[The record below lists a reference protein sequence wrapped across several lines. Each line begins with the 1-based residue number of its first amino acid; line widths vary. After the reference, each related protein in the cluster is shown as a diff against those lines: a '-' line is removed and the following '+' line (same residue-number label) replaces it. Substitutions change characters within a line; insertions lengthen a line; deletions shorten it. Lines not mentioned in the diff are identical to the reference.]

1 MKYIKQQRSRRTQPG
16 SICPTGGKQT
26 AQKRATGSTRAA
38 RLVQAV
44 GHRRPQSPPS
54 QWRRPL
60 YAPPDSPCSCGKS
73 AQIANGCSGPKP
85 RATINMCKPSD
96 SGSDAPLLCHAL
108 HINGRKGP
116 RRANIFARAAARA
129 ALCIHHGFFWGILR
143 PYQIDHARR
152 ANLGAGRAGYLVCHR
167 YAAVKVDHGPP
178 DLRGAFLRRGN
189 GPYGASGANIGTG
202 NAVDPAKQATQR
214 LVSTVWAVASI
225 QPDLQTFSHRPQ
237 FLHALSS
244 MRGCSSANLLKKPR
258 KVPTGHTAVHH
269 KRPLRHASTP
279 MMARV
284 ATADA
289 SAASPFCHTI
299 AGATS

>member
-44 GHRRPQSPPS
+44 GHRHPQSPPS

-116 RRANIFARAAARA
+116 RWAHIFARAATSA
-129 ALCIHHGFFWGILR
+129 ALCIYHRFFGHILW
-143 PYQIDHARR
+143 PHQIDHTRR
-152 ANLGAGRAGYLVCHR
+152 ANLGAGRAGYFVCHC

-178 DLRGAFLRRGN
+178 YLHGAFLRGGN
-189 GPYGASGANIGTG
+189 GPYGASGANLCTS
-202 NAVDPAKQATQR
+202 NAVDPAIAPFKSHSGLQHAAAVVCTSENLIGTGRNAKLAARATGAQLLYR
-214 LVSTVWAVASI
+214 LRPRRNNRHSTLW
-225 QPDLQTFSHRPQ
+225 
-237 FLHALSS
+237 
-244 MRGCSSANLLKKPR
+244 LK
-258 KVPTGHTAVHH
+258 
-269 KRPLRHASTP
+269 L
-279 MMARV
+279 
-284 ATADA
+284 
-289 SAASPFCHTI
+289 
-299 AGATS
+299 AG